1 MLTREQ
7 LSRNL
12 GTNLERERFKL
23 GYSQQDM
30 AKALDMSLS
39 SYKRLAN
46 GDTGKVDVYTVYKL
60 SQLTGK
66 MFYELCVANPLIYS
80 RPMTACA
87 VFRLHSY
94 ILLNPLYSLNSILPE
109 IWKRFHRFPARTI
122 PL

>member
-66 MFYELCVANPLIYS
+66 MFYENYVANPLIYS

-87 VFRLHSY
+87 IFRLHSY

>member
-66 MFYELCVANPLIYS
+66 MFMNYVANPLIYS

-87 VFRLHSY
+87 IFRLHSY

>member
-60 SQLTGK
+60 SQLTGRCS
-66 MFYELCVANPLIYS
+66 MNYVANPLIYS

-87 VFRLHSY
+87 IFRLHSY

>member
-66 MFYELCVANPLIYS
+66 MFYELCGESLIYS

-87 VFRLHSY
+87 IFRLHSY

>member
-39 SYKRLAN
+39 SYKDLPMGIPEKSMSIPYISSASLPERCSMN
-46 GDTGKVDVYTVYKL
+46 Y
-60 SQLTGK
+60 
-66 MFYELCVANPLIYS
+66 VANPLIYS

-87 VFRLHSY
+87 IFRLHSY